1 MTNIEAAIGAINA
14 PEPGEPFTYTEIAK
28 RFGVNRSTL
37 SQRHR
42 GHRASRAEGYQKLKL
57 LHLHQEQALIAYIN
71 RLTDRGLPPTQSMI

>member
-1 MTNIEAAIGAINA
+1 MSNMEAALAAINNL
-14 PEPGEPFTYTEIAK
+14 EPGEPFTYTEIAK

-42 GHRASRAEGYQKLKL
+42 GRRASRAEGYQKLQL

-71 RLTDRGLPPTQSMI
+71 RLTERGLPPT